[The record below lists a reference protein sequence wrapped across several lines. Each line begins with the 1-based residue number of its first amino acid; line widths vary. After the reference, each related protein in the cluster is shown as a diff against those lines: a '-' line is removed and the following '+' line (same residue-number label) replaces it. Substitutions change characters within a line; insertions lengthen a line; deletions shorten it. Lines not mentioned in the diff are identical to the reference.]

1 MIKNTL
7 LLSFLS
13 IYSLVLYS
21 QVSIESNMGLSIT
34 NWSVKSGGQET
45 NYNYGLGA
53 FVSAKVKVY
62 KIKKINLEIYPEIKF
77 AALSVDIKNPIF
89 IQPDSGSFFIV
100 HKDMFSYAINYKVLD
115 IGLGVYKSVKLN
127 DKFYARIGFK
137 ILKNKI
143 LSQKTVVK
151 KGKEILFKGSPLGGA
166 NFSFSKD
173 LSASL
178 IMKLKNDLFINLS
191 YEYGFDRYV
200 FFRYTD
206 AQYDELNQFF
216 SLGCNYK
223 FN

>member
-1 MIKNTL
+1 
-7 LLSFLS
+7 
-13 IYSLVLYS
+13 
-21 QVSIESNMGLSIT
+21 
-34 NWSVKSGGQET
+34 
-45 NYNYGLGA
+45 
-53 FVSAKVKVY
+53 
-62 KIKKINLEIYPEIKF
+62 
-77 AALSVDIKNPIF
+77 
-89 IQPDSGSFFIV
+89 
-100 HKDMFSYAINYKVLD
+100 MFSYAINYKVLD

-151 KGKEILFKGSPLGGA
+151 KGKEILFKGSPLGGE

-206 AQYDELNQFF
+206 TQYDELNQFF
-216 SLGCNYK
+216 SLGFNYT
-223 FN
+223 FS